1 MNGKLNVEAWY
12 AFEPELHGNIL
23 WTFSMLVDGDSY
35 DFSIP
40 KLPEKRLSQG
50 SDEQKSWKEAWLES
64 WETFLEDSRPRFTE
78 YHKGGRK
85 TRAGYGLIAIRPAVE
100 FFSGTHWSFE
110 QVTAADVRFGTL
122 EEGLDS
128 EQILAWLFSL
138 KKLKYAQNEERGIL
152 TETQMKFHA
161 SRSMVSGYPSKNFP
175 LEKLLVEPEQNRCWM
190 L

>member
-1 MNGKLNVEAWY
+1 MGKELNVEVWY

-50 SDEQKSWKEAWLES
+50 SDEKKSWKEAWLES
-64 WETFLEDSRPRFTE
+64 WETFLADSRPGFTE

-110 QVTAADVRFGTL
+110 QVTAADVSFGTL
-122 EEGLDS
+122 EEGLNS

-138 KKLKYAQNEERGIL
+138 KRLKYAQNDGRGIF
-152 TETQMKFHA
+152 TEAQMKFHA
-161 SRSMVSGYPSKNFP
+161 SRPMVSGHSSNKFL
-175 LEKLLVEPEQNRCWM
+175 LENLLVGQAQNRCWI